1 MTSVIKNTNFTAKAL
16 LSMIPDE
23 EMAKLAHFTEVD
35 YQVKK
40 LYGRNLFYLLLY
52 GLMESSRASLRS
64 LEDVYKSEKF
74 KLLFNLNNPKDV
86 KFNTIS
92 ARLSNVNIEFFEK
105 VFELVYSRF
114 SQLLTPQEAFTYK
127 LTRVDST
134 MVCETANKLKEGL
147 TYGPKKTNKK
157 QIKYT
162 ISLTDIL
169 PSSVEVFTKQV
180 ALSEDIAIPEVV
192 LKNIDKRQDNI
203 FVFDRGVQ
211 SREQFCEMDRNE
223 IKFVTRVREIARH
236 EILREYQVQEGYK
249 VGNLLVLSDQKVFLY
264 GKRTKVE
271 HPFRLIK
278 TINENKEPLW
288 FLTNNFMLPIEEV
301 ILTYKRRWDIE
312 VFFRFIKQELNFKH
326 FISININGI
335 KVVLYMTLILAMLI
349 LMYKKLN
356 NIGYRSAKRRF
367 YYEVEGLI
375 LRMVATLSG
384 GDPNLVF
391 R

>member
-1 MTSVIKNTNFTAKAL
+1 MAEILKNNSITAKAL
-16 LSMIPDE
+16 LDMIPDE
-23 EMAKLAHFTEVD
+23 EMTKLSSLTEID

-52 GLMESSRASLRS
+52 GLLESSRVSLRS

-74 KLLFNLNNPKDV
+74 RLLFNLLNLKDI

-92 ARLSNVNIEFFEK
+92 ARLSNVNVEFFEK
-105 VFELVYSRF
+105 AFEMVYAKF
-114 SQLLTPQEAFTYK
+114 SQLLSSDEAFTYK
-127 LTRVDST
+127 ITRVDST
-134 MVCETANKLKEGL
+134 MVSETANKIKEGL

-169 PSSVEVFTKQV
+169 PSSVEVFTKQID
-180 ALSEDIAIPEVV
+180 LSEDIAIPKVV
-192 LKNIDKRQDNI
+192 FKNLDKRKDNI

-236 EILREYQVQEGYK
+236 EVLRDYSVKEGLV
-249 VGNLLVLSDQKVFLY
+249 VGNLQILSDQKVFLY

-278 TINENKEPLW
+278 TINQRNEPLW
-288 FLTNNFMLPIEEV
+288 FLTNTFILPIEEV
-301 ILTYKRRWDIE
+301 VQVYKRRWDIE
-312 VFFRFIKQELNFKH
+312 LFFRFIKQELNFKH
-326 FISININGI
+326 FMSTSINGI
-335 KVVLYMTLILAMLI
+335 KVILYMTLILAMLI

-356 NIGYRSAKRRF
+356 NVGFKTAKRRF
-367 YYEVEGLI
+367 YYELEGLI
-375 LRMVATLSG
+375 LKIVSNLSG
-384 GDPNLVF
+384 KDPGLVF

>member
-1 MTSVIKNTNFTAKAL
+1 MATLIKNTDITAKAL
-16 LSMIPDE
+16 LNMIPDE
-23 EMAKLAHFTEVD
+23 EMANLALDTEVD

-52 GLMESSRASLRS
+52 GLMESSRTSLRS

-74 KLLFNLNNPKDV
+74 RLLFNLNNPKDI

-92 ARLSNVNIEFFEK
+92 TRLGHVNIEFFEK
-105 VFELVYSRF
+105 AFELVYSKF
-114 SQLLTPQEAFTYK
+114 SQLLTPEEAFTYK

-169 PSSVEVFTKQV
+169 PSSVEVFTKQIE
-180 ALSEDIAIPEVV
+180 LSEDIAIPKVV
-192 LKNIDKRQDNI
+192 LKNLDKRQDNI

-223 IKFVTRVREIARH
+223 IKFVTRVRNIARH
-236 EILREYQVQEGYK
+236 EILTEYQIQKDYK
-249 VGNLLVLSDQKVFLY
+249 IGNLLVLSDQKVFLY
-264 GKRTKVE
+264 GKKAKVE

-278 TINENKEPLW
+278 TENENKEPLW
-288 FLTNNFMLPIEEV
+288 FLTNNFMLTIEEV

-326 FISININGI
+326 FMSTNVNGI

-356 NIGYRSAKRRF
+356 NIGYKSAKRRF
-367 YYEVEGLI
+367 YYELEGLI
-375 LRMVATLSG
+375 LRMVAALSG

>member
-1 MTSVIKNTNFTAKAL
+1 LAEVLNQHITAKAL
-16 LSMIPDE
+16 LNMIPDD
-23 EMAKLAHFTEVD
+23 EMVKLIRETGID

-74 KLLFNLNNPKDV
+74 RLLFNLNGQKDV

-92 ARLSNVNIEFFEK
+92 SRLNNVNVEFFEK
-105 VFELVYSRF
+105 AYELVYSKF
-114 SQLLTPQEAFTYK
+114 SGMLTPQEAFTYK
-127 LTRVDST
+127 LTRIDST
-134 MVCETANKLKEGL
+134 MVCETANKIEAGMIN
-147 TYGPKKTNKK
+147 GSKKNGKK

-169 PSSVEVFTKQV
+169 PSSVEVFTQQV
-180 ALSEDIAIPEVV
+180 ELSEDIAIPRVV

-211 SREQFCEMDRNE
+211 SRERFCEMDKNE
-223 IKFVTRVREIARH
+223 IKFITRVREVARH
-236 EILREYQVQEGYK
+236 EILRSYSIIEELK
-249 VGNLLVLSDQKVFLY
+249 VGNLHVQSDEKVFLF
-264 GKRTKVE
+264 GKNKKVE

-278 TINENKEPLW
+278 TINESNEPFW
-288 FLTNNFMLPIEEV
+288 FLTNEFSIPVEEV
-301 ILTYKRRWDIE
+301 IQVYKHRWDIE
-312 VFFRFIKQELNFKH
+312 LFFRFIKQELNFKH
-326 FISININGI
+326 FMSTSINGI

-356 NIGYRSAKRRF
+356 QVGYRTAKRRF
-367 YYEVEGLI
+367 YYELDGLI